1 MAIDWQGV
9 YAAATTEFHADESLD
24 LAATKKHFERLID
37 GGIHG
42 LVVMGTVGEGTSLDF
57 EEKRQVLQAGI
68 EAARGRV
75 PVVTSV
81 AEYTT
86 QGACRFAQ
94 EAEKLGA
101 DGLMVLPGMVYKA
114 KPHENIHHFRTIA
127 RSSNL
132 PIMVYN
138 NPVSYG
144 VDLKPEHIA
153 ELVDE
158 PTIVAVKES
167 SDDPRRIT
175 DLFNLTGN
183 RFVLLGGVDDL
194 ALESI
199 MLGASGWVSGL
210 VNAFPEE
217 NRLLWDLA
225 MEGRWQEARDVY
237 RWYMPLLHLDTL
249 TTLVQCIKLAAAEVG
264 IGSETVRAPR
274 RPLVGAEREEALQ
287 IIRTAIKTRP
297 TKRAP
302 TGTTAR

>member
-1 MAIDWQGV
+1 MAIDWRGV
-9 YAAATTEFHADESLD
+9 YAAATTEFHPDESLD
-24 LAATKKHFERLID
+24 LQATKRHFERLID

-57 EEKRQVLQAGI
+57 DEKREVLRVGI
-68 EAARGRV
+68 EASRGRV
-75 PVVTSV
+75 PVVTGV

-86 QGACRFAQ
+86 RGACRFAA

-114 KPHENIHHFRTIA
+114 KPHENITHFRTIA
-127 RSSNL
+127 RASRL

-153 ELVDE
+153 ELAGE

-175 DLFNLTGN
+175 DLFNLIGN

-199 MLGASGWVSGL
+199 VLGAEGWVSGL

-217 NRLLWDLA
+217 NRLMWDLA
-225 MEGRWQEARDVY
+225 TAGRWQEAREIY
-237 RWYMPLLHLDTL
+237 RWYTPLLHLDTL

-274 RPLVGAEREEALQ
+274 RPLAGAEREDVLR
-287 IIRTAIKTRP
+287 IIRTALKNRP
-297 TKRAP
+297 AKPAA
-302 TGTTAR
+302 AR

>member
-1 MAIDWQGV
+1 MPIDWRGV

-24 LAATKKHFERLID
+24 PAATKRHFERLID

-42 LVVMGTVGEGTSLDF
+42 LVVMGTVGEGTSLDPD
-57 EEKRQVLQAGI
+57 EKREVLRLGI
-68 EAARGRV
+68 EASRGRV
-75 PVVTSV
+75 PVVTGV

-86 QGACRFAQ
+86 RGACRWAA
-94 EAEKLGA
+94 EAERLGA

-114 KPHENIHHFRTIA
+114 QPHENLHHFRA
-127 RSSNL
+127 VAKAGGL

-153 ELVDE
+153 ELADE

-175 DLFNLTGN
+175 DLVNLTGG

-194 ALESI
+194 ALECI
-199 MLGASGWVSGL
+199 LLGAVGWVSGL

-225 MEGRWQEARDVY
+225 MAGRWQEARDVY

-249 TTLVQCIKLAAAEVG
+249 STLVQCIKLADAEVG
-264 IGSETVRAPR
+264 FGSETVRAPR
-274 RPLVGAEREEALQ
+274 RPLVGEERERVLR
-287 IIRTAIKTRP
+287 IIRTAIATRP
-297 TKRAP
+297 RSP
-302 TGTTAR
+302 AR

>member
-1 MAIDWQGV
+1 MPIDWKGV
-9 YAAATTEFHADESLD
+9 YAAATTEFHPDESLD
-24 LAATKKHFERLID
+24 LAATTRHFERLID

-42 LVVMGTVGEGTSLDF
+42 LVVMGTVGEGTSLDPD
-57 EEKRQVLQAGI
+57 EKREVLRAGI

-75 PVVTSV
+75 PVVTGV

-86 QGACRFAQ
+86 RGACRWAA

-114 KPHENIHHFRTIA
+114 KPHENLHHFRA
-127 RSSNL
+127 VAKASRL

-144 VDLKPEHIA
+144 VDLKPEDVA
-153 ELVDE
+153 ELADE

-183 RFVLLGGVDDL
+183 RFVILGGVDDL

-199 MLGASGWVSGL
+199 LLGAVGWVSGL

-225 MEGRWQEARDVY
+225 MAGRWQEARDVY
-237 RWYMPLLHLDTL
+237 RWYTPLLHLDTL
-249 TTLVQCIKLAAAEVG
+249 PTLVQCIKLADAEVG
-264 IGSETVRAPR
+264 LGSETVRAPR
-274 RPLVGAEREEALQ
+274 RPLVGAEREEVLRV
-287 IIRTAIKTRP
+287 IRTALATRP
-297 TKRAP
+297 TVA
-302 TGTTAR
+302 AR

>member
-1 MAIDWQGV
+1 MPIDWKGV
-9 YAAATTEFHADESLD
+9 YAAATTELHPDESLD
-24 LAATKKHFERLID
+24 LAATRRHFERLIE

-42 LVVMGTVGEGTSLDF
+42 LVVMGTVGEGTSLDPD
-57 EEKRQVLQAGI
+57 EKREVLRIGV

-75 PVVTSV
+75 PVVTGV

-86 QGACRFAQ
+86 RGACRWAA
-94 EAEKLGA
+94 EAERLGA

-114 KPHENIHHFRTIA
+114 KPHENIAHFRTIA
-127 RSSNL
+127 GASRL

-144 VDLKPEHIA
+144 VDLRPEHIA
-153 ELVDE
+153 ELADE
-158 PTIVAVKES
+158 PTIAAIKES

-175 DLFNLTGN
+175 DLVNLTGN

-199 MLGASGWVSGL
+199 MLGAVGWVSGL

-225 MEGRWQEARDVY
+225 MAGRWQEARDVY

-274 RPLVGAEREEALQ
+274 RPLVGADREQVLR
-287 IIRTAIKTRP
+287 IVRTAVATRP
-297 TKRAP
+297 ALPAVIGR
-302 TGTTAR
+302 

>member
-1 MAIDWQGV
+1 MPIDWKGV
-9 YAAATTEFHADESLD
+9 YAAATTEFHPDESLD
-24 LAATKKHFERLID
+24 LSATKRHFERLIE

-42 LVVMGTVGEGTSLDF
+42 LVVMGTVGEGTSLDPD
-57 EEKRQVLQAGI
+57 EKREVLRVGI

-75 PVVTSV
+75 PVVTGV

-86 QGACRFAQ
+86 RGACRWAA

-101 DGLMVLPGMVYKA
+101 HGLMVLPGMVYKA
-114 KPHENIHHFRTIA
+114 KPHENLHHFRA
-127 RSSNL
+127 VAKASRL

-144 VDLKPEHIA
+144 VDLKPEHVA
-153 ELVDE
+153 QLADE

-183 RFVLLGGVDDL
+183 RFVILGGVDDL

-199 MLGASGWVSGL
+199 LLGAVGWVSGL

-225 MEGRWQEARDVY
+225 MAGRWQEARDIY
-237 RWYMPLLHLDTL
+237 RWYTPLLHLDTL
-249 TTLVQCIKLAAAEVG
+249 PTLVQCIKLADAEVG
-264 IGSETVRAPR
+264 FGSETVRAPR
-274 RPLVGAEREEALQ
+274 RPLVGAEREDVLR
-287 IIRTAIKTRP
+287 IIRTALATRP
-297 TKRAP
+297 KVP
-302 TGTTAR
+302 AR

>member
-1 MAIDWQGV
+1 MPIDWKGV
-9 YAAATTEFHADESLD
+9 YAAATTEFHLDESLD
-24 LAATKKHFERLID
+24 LAATKRHFERLIN
-37 GGIHG
+37 GGVHG
-42 LVVMGTVGEGTSLDF
+42 LVVMGTVGEGTSLDPD
-57 EEKRQVLQAGI
+57 EKREVLRIGI

-75 PVVTSV
+75 PVVTGV

-86 QGACRFAQ
+86 RGACRWAA

-114 KPHENIHHFRTIA
+114 KPHENLHHFRTVA
-127 RSSNL
+127 RASGL

-144 VDLKPEHIA
+144 VDLKPEHVA
-153 ELVDE
+153 QLADE
-158 PTIVAVKES
+158 PTIVAVQES

-183 RFVLLGGVDDL
+183 RFVILGGVDDL

-199 MLGASGWVSGL
+199 LLGAVGWVSGL

-225 MEGRWQEARDVY
+225 MAGRWQEARDIY
-237 RWYMPLLHLDTL
+237 RWYTPLLHLDTL
-249 TTLVQCIKLAAAEVG
+249 PTLVQCIKLADAEVG
-264 IGSETVRAPR
+264 LGSETVRAPR
-274 RPLVGAEREEALQ
+274 RPLVGAEREEVLR
-287 IIRTAIKTRP
+287 IIRSALATRP
-297 TKRAP
+297 KVP
-302 TGTTAR
+302 AR